1 MEFREDLRLAKNIQ
15 VYPNESYLKQ
25 VFWRRDIERISLAIL
40 NSTNQTNLIGVEAY
54 EITFKLTA
62 FYSLNKV
69 PIEIKGKEVS
79 NIYELKGNSTNPV
92 IIIIPPSLANET
104 LVRAENYTVYISG
117 KSLKDLD
124 LATVKFLMVI
134 LGIEV

>member
-54 EITFKLTA
+54 GITFKLTA
-62 FYSLNKV
+62 FYSLNKLSPEV
-69 PIEIKGKEVS
+69 KGKEVS
-79 NIYELKGNSTNPV
+79 SIYELKGNSTNPV

-117 KSLKDLD
+117 KSLKELD